1 MRRLWYNGKVVSMDG
16 AMTRY
21 EAVGAEDGKIAF
33 LGTSADALAQGWDE
47 KKDLQGAMVLPGF
60 TDSHMHMLQYAMF
73 HKNVDLVGVD
83 SIETIIRLY
92 KERMERDHP
101 PYIIGMGWNQETM
114 AEGRLVTKQD
124 LDRVSTEIP
133 VFALRACI
141 HVGACNSVMLEM
153 IRNLKGLDEETLGQI
168 DFETGILRENAA
180 RLYKDVLPQADD
192 AYVKD
197 LIQLGQRDLNAA
209 GITCVNTD
217 DFKVVSGLDPVHL
230 VELFR
235 AMEGSGELTIRVYE
249 QSLLEP
255 EEFERLK
262 AVRSDQADRESLFR
276 TGPRK
281 LLQDGSLGAKSAEM
295 IDGYVDDRD
304 NHGIPIYTEEELYHR
319 IKLAHDIHMDVAVH
333 AIGDLALQKVCDAI
347 ERVERENPW
356 PEHRHGIVHAQTT
369 TPALLRRMKELGL
382 QAFIQPIF
390 IDADMNIIAERVGER
405 HAKDCYNW
413 KSMEDLGIHVSGGCD
428 CPVEPFDVLDNMRA
442 AITRKN
448 RAGTKTYLP
457 EQALSV
463 EQAVRL
469 FTSDAAWASRDEAVR
484 GTLELGKLADLVVL
498 DQDLFA
504 IDPDTFPQVKVLETV
519 LNGTTVFRA

>member
-255 EEFERLK
+255 EEFERLLDIYNRYPIACLTIHPRVQK
-262 AVRSDQADRESLFR
+262 QFYKGTVHRDRRLRGRPGQPRHPHLHRRRVVPQDQA
-276 TGPRK
+276 GPRYPH
-281 LLQDGSLGAKSAEM
+281 GCGGPRHRRPGA
-295 IDGYVDDRD
+295 
-304 NHGIPIYTEEELYHR
+304 
-319 IKLAHDIHMDVAVH
+319 
-333 AIGDLALQKVCDAI
+333 
-347 ERVERENPW
+347 
-356 PEHRHGIVHAQTT
+356 PEGV
-369 TPALLRRMKELGL
+369 
-382 QAFIQPIF
+382 
-390 IDADMNIIAERVGER
+390 
-405 HAKDCYNW
+405 
-413 KSMEDLGIHVSGGCD
+413 
-428 CPVEPFDVLDNMRA
+428 
-442 AITRKN
+442 
-448 RAGTKTYLP
+448 
-457 EQALSV
+457 
-463 EQAVRL
+463 
-469 FTSDAAWASRDEAVR
+469 
-484 GTLELGKLADLVVL
+484 
-498 DQDLFA
+498 
-504 IDPDTFPQVKVLETV
+504 
-519 LNGTTVFRA
+519 